1 VCLPSQSVFAIFFTG
16 FAWKSSLFCSFS
28 SLPELN
34 MIVSLLVERS
44 LILSPTSFTMPPL
57 PSSLLVPPASSTIT
71 KSVKRFTTWL
81 LLGSFVFCR
90 DNFFFHA
97 TRHMLC
103 NAVFYTSRSLLE
115 LVIEDPTLTN
125 NEEPNPSPFGRCLK
139 YCSNADVLSIVQST
153 KLTPK

>member
-1 VCLPSQSVFAIFFTG
+1 
-16 FAWKSSLFCSFS
+16 
-28 SLPELN
+28 
-34 MIVSLLVERS
+34 
-44 LILSPTSFTMPPL
+44 
-57 PSSLLVPPASSTIT
+57 
-71 KSVKRFTTWL
+71 

-153 KLTPK
+153 KLTPKWKNPTKAIKQKQQQSSPNAQNLKSYKNTPKEGKW